1 MLVLRE
7 VTHADQGLYAI
18 KLASGFTYETV
29 RLTVSGT
36 LVPYISEIL
45 LFKMILLEI
54 KGLYSKSTVYFY
66 RKKVSLVTDC
76 YILHNC
82 MLLIACCIL
91 F

>member
-36 LVPYISEIL
+36 LVLYVSEIL
-45 LFKMILLEI
+45 SIIHINVKMILLEI
-54 KGLYSKSTVYFY
+54 KGFNSKSTWV
-66 RKKVSLVTDC
+66 K
-76 YILHNC
+76 
-82 MLLIACCIL
+82 M
-91 F
+91 